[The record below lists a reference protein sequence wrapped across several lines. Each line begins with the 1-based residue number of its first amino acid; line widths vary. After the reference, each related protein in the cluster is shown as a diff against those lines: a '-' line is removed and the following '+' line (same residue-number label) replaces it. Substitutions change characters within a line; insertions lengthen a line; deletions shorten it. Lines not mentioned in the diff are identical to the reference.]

1 MNLVIQPLPT
11 NGPLFEGAIRV
22 YGEAFALPPYS
33 DPDRGMEVRARMRDV
48 HRIRAGFQAYA
59 AVERDGSVVGMIYGY
74 RGARGQWW
82 HDMVRDALPA
92 ASARQWLD
100 SSYELVEVAVSPA
113 CQGQGIGTALIE
125 ALLRDRE
132 EATCVLS
139 TRADSQA
146 HHLYARLGFEVITEM
161 PFSPGGALFYV
172 MGKRLC

>member
-1 MNLVIQPLPT
+1 MNRAIQPLPT

-48 HRIRAGFQAYA
+48 HRIRAGFRAFA
-59 AVERDGSVVGMIYGY
+59 AVEANGAVVGMIYGY
-74 RGARGQWW
+74 RSAAGQWW
-82 HDMVRDALPA
+82 HDMVRNALPVEGA
-92 ASARQWLD
+92 RRWIGSA
-100 SSYELVEVAVSPA
+100 YELVEVAVLPA
-113 CQGQGIGTALIE
+113 CQGMGIGTALIE
-125 ALLRDRE
+125 ELLRGCD

-139 TRADSQA
+139 TRTDSEA

-172 MGKRLC
+172 MGKQLR